1 MVVIRTVHARSLRA
15 IGQSLEVTGIGAFEI
30 ENDGGTYI
38 VRSDSMTPNEV
49 WILHNCIDGSSLSR
63 RIAKS
68 ASAEVSLRVTSADIE
83 RLDAQGQKKRG
94 GSPSQLP
101 LTLRLSQLLRTIG
114 DHLDRTEV
122 SAFHIAWLPRAI
134 EVDYKEQRG
143 EADSRTFTAEKL
155 QQLGSHARLR
165 RANRKNW

>member
-1 MVVIRTVHARSLRA
+1 MAVIRTVHARSLRV
-15 IGQSLEVTGIGAFEI
+15 IGQSLEVAGIDAFEI

-49 WILHNCIDGSSLSR
+49 WILHNCIDGSSLSP
-63 RIAKS
+63 RIARS

-83 RLDAQGQKKRG
+83 RLDAQGQKRG

-134 EVDYKEQRG
+134 EVDYKERRG

-155 QQLGSHARLR
+155 QQLGSHARFR